1 METIITLTEHN
12 GVRSISKSSI
22 LPASFIDTYE
32 KWYHSDGKGKSF
44 RFVLNSD
51 NPKQKTMSFVDA
63 VEYFNKMK

>member
-12 GVRSISKSSI
+12 GVRSCSKSSI

-32 KWYHSDGKGKSF
+32 KWYHIDGKGKSF

-63 VEYFNKMK
+63 VEKFNKMK